1 MSPLLRAFPAAL
13 ALLMLLAPTFARAQ
27 DSDMPAAAAATAE
40 EEEAG
45 DVSEVDKDAQGPLRE
60 RIRPVS
66 GRLFSP
72 KGRFEISPS
81 ASVSLRDAFYTKY
94 VFGGTVTYHPSES
107 FGLGLRVGYSVPTV
121 SGSAQICTFD
131 QGERG
136 CRKPTQE
143 ELDQGGLGNLR
154 LVAGVDAKWAP
165 IYGKLSLL
173 SSYFAT
179 FDMYGIVGASMVQ
192 YRGPQENTAR
202 EVQDYWTP
210 GANVGV
216 GFHFFLNRFVSL
228 RTELRDLI
236 YVEKTRQ
243 AGESSLRNQLLFELG
258 LSFFFPSTTPES

>member
-1 MSPLLRAFPAAL
+1 MSALLRSLSAAL
-13 ALLMLLAPTFARAQ
+13 AALLLLSPAFALAQ
-27 DSDMPAAAAATAE
+27 DSDMPAAATTSE
-40 EEEAG
+40 EEDAG

-72 KGRFEISPS
+72 KGRFELSPS
-81 ASVSLRDAFYTKY
+81 GSVSLRDAFYTKY
-94 VFGGTVTYHPSES
+94 LVGGTLTYHPLES
-107 FGLGLRVGYSVPTV
+107 LGLGLRVGYSIPVV
-121 SGSAQICTFD
+121 SGTAQICTFD

-136 CRKPTQE
+136 CRKPTE
-143 ELDQGGLGNLR
+143 DELDRGGLGNLR
-154 LVAGVDAKWAP
+154 MVAGLDAKWAP

-179 FDMYGIVGASMVQ
+179 FDMYGIVGASYVQ
-192 YRGPQENTAR
+192 YQGPTANT
-202 EVQDYWTP
+202 ETGVQNYWTP

-216 GFHFFLNRFVSL
+216 GFHVFLNRWISL

-243 AGESSLRNQLLFELG
+243 AGEDSLRNQLLFELG
-258 LSFFFPSTTPES
+258 LSFFFPSATPES